1 MIRLK
6 DNTQSVQ
13 KISEIPIKVV
23 NNSEII
29 QLQDIANISKKPLSP
44 VEDIFLY
51 NGKVVV
57 SVAALGAM
65 SQRVHDYVDRARLV
79 VDDMRSSLPEE
90 ITIEEIYDES
100 SYTTFNALIKR
111 FSLAIFFVLSISL
124 FFLGLRP
131 AIIATLILPFSV
143 CLVMIGCRAIG
154 LPLHQTSITGII
166 IALGLLID
174 NGIIVVED
182 YKHRRNIGLSIK
194 DSISESVKH
203 LIIPLQLQ
211 LEQLYSHF
219 YHCYWRRS

>member
-57 SVAALGAM
+57 SVAALGSM
-65 SQRVHDYVDRARLV
+65 SQRVHDYVDRARLI

-90 ITIEEIYDES
+90 ITI
-100 SYTTFNALIKR
+100 
-111 FSLAIFFVLSISL
+111 
-124 FFLGLRP
+124 
-131 AIIATLILPFSV
+131 
-143 CLVMIGCRAIG
+143 
-154 LPLHQTSITGII
+154 
-166 IALGLLID
+166 
-174 NGIIVVED
+174 
-182 YKHRRNIGLSIK
+182 
-194 DSISESVKH
+194 
-203 LIIPLQLQ
+203 
-211 LEQLYSHF
+211 
-219 YHCYWRRS
+219 